1 MESTLQEKIECI
13 LEERRKNLPDVQ
25 AQYGN
30 IQDRKKR
37 ISSVVTCID
46 DLIQYSSKMDEE
58 QVELLSEIKAE
69 LLNVLDSYG
78 EIHDKLS
85 NLEARFSRGS
95 INIGVSGEA
104 RVGKSTTLQS
114 FSGLSDTQIPTGS
127 GLPVTAVRSEIFN
140 DPDSYADVEFR
151 DTETFIN
158 EYIAPHVANV
168 NSTNACNLIIESI
181 AGLRTAALPLS
192 LGENVPSSASKSLRC
207 LKDAQESIDSYSNL
221 LTGQTIREDI
231 DSIRKY
237 VAYPT
242 DEEIN
247 TGGLINRAYLAV
259 KSVRIHSPFP
269 SLDGEKIGLI
279 DLPGLGE
286 IGKSVA
292 DIHTAGLENEVDQIL
307 LIMRPTEAE
316 GYVKEGIAANID
328 QLRTIQKGISRR
340 SDLIV
345 AAINNDAS
353 NQKSA
358 KTLRNDFEAAINS
371 AQESDKIE
379 IRDFEAIDSS
389 SVRGLFSYLLDK
401 LVDALPAMDKDVFD
415 HVMSEGIGQIDLRCD
430 AALSSLS
437 ALANKIMKTIPLE
450 DSYLDK
456 LADELSR
463 SLIFEYEELE
473 ERKFAD
479 AGGTNP
485 LRADLERQ
493 VESIYKEND
502 KRINNGLFLSSDKA
516 WHIHAKGRAD
526 YVNFLRSDAKR
537 IKAEIADSY
546 QDVDIFYDSAIN
558 ALKAQV
564 LDVFYENTGRF
575 YELVGVD
582 PACATSDED
591 IQKLVDELDAV
602 TRDEEFTQCFRF
614 ISNVTFKFSQ
624 NVFYNIYSSLEELH
638 NPDADQRLGE
648 HGLSGAERI
657 SIAEVDLKRMASK
670 GNLEIKNEILKYN
683 DQFNRFLFTCMT
695 FFNDFLYRK
704 DDRRFERNIRALLKE
719 CRDYVIPDENVSID
733 RDVQRSIKRLKDAIV
748 GNEVGISQEKVEAQP
763 EKMAPAK
770 AQKSQVESRFQND
783 PIENAA
789 AKSVSSPKT
798 KPVIPAST
806 SENENPPQKQG
817 EALKPKSSSKPK
829 QPTQGSLKYTGSYDQ
844 EWQ

>member
-1 MESTLQEKIECI
+1 MESTLQERIEVI
-13 LEERRKNLPDVQ
+13 IEERRKNLPNVR
-25 AQYGN
+25 AQYGK
-30 IQDRKKR
+30 IQEREKR
-37 ISSVVTCID
+37 ISSVVACID
-46 DLIQYSSKMDEE
+46 DLVQYSSKMDEE
-58 QVELLSEIKAE
+58 QVELLGEIKTE
-69 LLNVLDSYG
+69 LLDALDGYEEVHG
-78 EIHDKLS
+78 KLS

-151 DTETFIN
+151 NTETFVS

-168 NSTNACNLIIESI
+168 NSTGACNLVIASI
-181 AGLRTAALPLS
+181 AGLRTAALPS
-192 LGENVPSSASKSLRC
+192 TLGENVPSSASKSLRS
-207 LKDAQESIDSYSNL
+207 LKDAQESIDSYANL

-247 TGGLINRAYLAV
+247 AGGLINRAYLAV
-259 KSVRIHSPFP
+259 KSVRVHSPFP
-269 SLDGEKIGLI
+269 SLDNEKIGLI

-292 DIHTAGLENEVDQIL
+292 DIHTTGLENEVDQIL

-328 QLRTIQKGISRR
+328 QLRAIQKGISRR

-345 AAINNDAS
+345 AAINNDSS

-379 IRDFEAIDSS
+379 IRDFEAVDAE
-389 SVRGLFSYLLDK
+389 SVKGLFTYLLDK
-401 LVDALPAMDKDVFD
+401 LVDALPVMDRDVFD
-415 HVMSEGIGQIDLRCD
+415 YVMSEGIGQIDLRCD

-591 IQKLVDELDAV
+591 IQRLVDELDAV

-638 NPDADQRLGE
+638 NPDANQRLGE
-648 HGLSGAERI
+648 HGMSGAERI
-657 SIAEVDLKRMASK
+657 SIAEVDLKRMASA
-670 GNLEIKNEILKYN
+670 GNLEIKNEILRYN

-719 CRDYVIPDENVSID
+719 CRDYVIPDKDVSID
-733 RDVQRSIKRLKDAIV
+733 RDVQRSIKRLKDAIA
-748 GNEVGISQEKVEAQP
+748 GNEVSVPQAKAEPQP
-763 EKMAPAK
+763 EKKAPAK
-770 AQKSQVESRFQND
+770 VQKPQAGSRFQSD
-783 PIENAA
+783 PVESTPSKPTSP
-789 AKSVSSPKT
+789 AKVDPTAHAFAEEDADVSS
-798 KPVIPAST
+798 
-806 SENENPPQKQG
+806 KQVRAP
-817 EALKPKSSSKPK
+817 EPKSSSKPK
-829 QPTQGSLKYTGSYDQ
+829 KPSSGSMKYTGSYDQ
-844 EWQ
+844 EW

>member
-1 MESTLQEKIECI
+1 MESTLQERIEGI
-13 LEERRKNLPDVQ
+13 LEERRKNLPNVR
-25 AQYGN
+25 AQYRN
-30 IQDRKKR
+30 IQEREKR
-37 ISSVVTCID
+37 ISSVVACID
-46 DLIQYSSKMDEE
+46 DLIQYSPKMDDE
-58 QVELLSEIKAE
+58 QVELLGEIKAE
-69 LLNVLDSYG
+69 LLDALDSYG
-78 EIHDKLS
+78 EAHGKLHD
-85 NLEARFSRGS
+85 LEVRFSRDS

-140 DPDSYADVEFR
+140 DSNSYADVEFR

-168 NSTNACNLIIESI
+168 NSTGTCNLVIASI
-181 AGLRTAALPLS
+181 AELRSVALPS
-192 LGENVPSSASKSLRC
+192 TLGENVSSVASKSLRS
-207 LKDAQESIDSYSNL
+207 LKDAQESIDTYANL

-242 DEEIN
+242 DEEISA
-247 TGGLINRAYLAV
+247 GGLINRAYLAV
-259 KSVRIHSPFP
+259 KSVKVHSPFP
-269 SLDGEKIGLI
+269 SLAGEKIGLI

-286 IGKSVA
+286 IGESA
-292 DIHTAGLENEVDQIL
+292 AAIHIAGLENEVDQIL
-307 LIMRPTEAE
+307 FIMRPTEAE
-316 GYVKEGIAANID
+316 GYVKNGIGTSIDKLRETQEGV
-328 QLRTIQKGISRR
+328 SRR
-340 SDLIV
+340 SDLII

-358 KTLRNDFEAAINS
+358 KTLRNDFEAQINS

-379 IRDFEAIDSS
+379 IKDFEAVNPDS
-389 SVRGLFSYLLDK
+389 VKELFSYLLDK
-401 LVDALPAMDKDVFD
+401 LADALPAMDSDVFD
-415 HVMSEGIGQIDLRCD
+415 HVMSEGIGQINLRCD

-437 ALANKIMKTIPLE
+437 ALANKVMKTIPLE

-479 AGGTNP
+479 ADGTNP
-485 LRADLERQ
+485 LRADLEHQ

-502 KRINNGLFLSSDKA
+502 RRINNGLFLSSDKA
-516 WHIHAKGRAD
+516 WHTHAKGRAD

-558 ALKAQV
+558 AMKAQV

-591 IQKLVDELDAV
+591 IQRLVDELDAV

-638 NPDADQRLGE
+638 NPDANQRLGE
-648 HGLSGAERI
+648 HGMSGAERI
-657 SIAEVDLKRMASK
+657 SIAEVDLKRMASA
-670 GNLEIKNEILKYN
+670 GNLKIKNEILKYN

-719 CRDYVIPDENVSID
+719 CRDYVIPDEDVSID
-733 RDVQRSIKRLKDAIV
+733 RDVQRSIKRLKDAIA
-748 GNEVGISQEKVEAQP
+748 GNEASIPQLKVEIQP
-763 EKMAPAK
+763 EKKTPAK
-770 AQKSQVESRFQND
+770 AQKPQAVLRFQSD
-783 PIENAA
+783 PVKITL
-789 AKSVSSPKT
+789 AK
-798 KPVIPAST
+798 PASSAKAVPAT
-806 SENENPPQKQG
+806 PVSVKENKNTAPKKDGAPEP
-817 EALKPKSSSKPK
+817 EKPSP
-829 QPTQGSLKYTGSYDQ
+829 GSMKYTGSYDQ
-844 EWQ
+844 EW